1 MQLQAALDYNYK
13 ASVSKPEPSVPEL
26 TVFDVTLAKKL
37 VSEAG
42 DSLDI
47 VEVGTPFVLEY
58 GLSAVRELKAAFPEK
73 MILADLKIAD
83 AGYYEA
89 ASAFRHG
96 ADIVT
101 VLGVAED
108 ATITGAV
115 AASRAYG
122 RAVMVDMLVVPELPA
137 RLAQVDAM
145 GAGYICL
152 HTSKDLQRLNPDA
165 AKSFALL
172 KNYVNHAKLALAG
185 GINRS
190 SVEKFASIHPDVI
203 IVGEGI
209 TGADSYAEAAAFFK
223 SAIREAER
231 SVTA

>member
-13 ASVSKPEPSVPEL
+13 ATDARSETSLPEL
-26 TVFDVTLAKKL
+26 TVFDAALAKKL

-42 DSLDI
+42 DSVDI
-47 VEVGTPFVLEY
+47 VEIGTPFVLEY
-58 GLSAVRELKAAFPEK
+58 GLAAVRELKAAFPEK

-96 ADIVT
+96 VDIVT
-101 VLGVAED
+101 VLGVTED
-108 ATITGAV
+108 ATITGAI
-115 AASRAYG
+115 AAARAYG
-122 RAVMVDMLVVPELPA
+122 RAVMVDMLAVADLPA
-137 RLAQVDAM
+137 RLAQVDKM
-145 GAGYICL
+145 GADYICL

-172 KNYVNHAKLALAG
+172 KNYVNYAKLVLAG
-185 GINRS
+185 GINRTT
-190 SVEKFASIHPDVI
+190 VEKFASIQPDVI

-209 TGADSYAEAAAFFK
+209 TGADSYAEATAFFK
-223 SAIREAER
+223 SALRSAER